1 MFLGKKPVRIRMPR
15 CAALTSN
22 TPLQCARHIALK
34 TARLSDE
41 GSPLEGMHA
50 AAPAHAN
57 ARYASVRHSPLLC
70 AEIQCGNS
78 VRTLRTDKCAALA
91 TSVRTSM
98 PRCTAL
104 MRQARIQRGSL
115 FTHSNATAFQ
125 CNTRR
130 ISSRTSGATIQCE
143 IEALRNVLRVRVPEQ
158 WALNSVRRLCT
169 EKKQTHRIKHKN

>member
-70 AEIQCGNS
+70 AEIQRGNS

-115 FTHSNATAFQ
+115 HALQRHRVSVQHAPHQFTDIR
-125 CNTRR
+125 CD
-130 ISSRTSGATIQCE
+130 
-143 IEALRNVLRVRVPEQ
+143 
-158 WALNSVRRLCT
+158 NSVRNRSAEECAARPRART
-169 EKKQTHRIKHKN
+169 VGVPSN